1 MAAGAK
7 LSREPRAGGDSRRAL
22 LAVTVLFFLS
32 GAAGLVYQVLWM
44 RSLGL
49 FLGSDLYALSII
61 LSSFMGGLALGSLAG
76 GRLAERVSRPL
87 FWYGVAEVGIGLF
100 ALLFASILAAFDP
113 ILRAAYPSGDAG
125 SWLYQGIRIGTAVLV
140 LLAPTTLMGAT
151 LPLILKHFVRSRSVL
166 GEMAGYF
173 YAVNTLGALAGTA
186 VAGFVLLP
194 YLGMSAT
201 TLGAASLNL
210 LIGGC
215 CLVIGARI
223 APPPFAGA
231 HEDEAASLVLD
242 PLPGLSDAQ
251 RARIARAALIALGL
265 SGFGSFSLE
274 VLWTRILVISSS
286 ATVYSFTA
294 MLCSFLLGIFLGS
307 TLVSTRVDEHPAPLR
322 LFAGLELGVAVSLA
336 ILCLAVNATPDVFG
350 RLLGGVSTLVAPE
363 HALVLTTLGVSLLV
377 LIVPTTLLGATFA
390 VALRAYTTSVAQVGL
405 RSGNLYFSNTL
416 GAILGSLFAGLVLVP
431 AFGLK
436 VTLAGIALLFLAT
449 GIMLE
454 WAHAEGR
461 LVGKA
466 GLRSLVAAGVTLLGV
481 GVALAAPYRVALN
494 FNQNTGIDTELLYH
508 QDGVQSTIDVVR
520 SASGVT
526 TLIIGGNI
534 EANDEPTQL
543 RHFILKAHL
552 PLLFLEHPG
561 EVLVVGLGMGITL
574 DATTRHT
581 GVERIQVVELSPEI
595 VEAQE
600 YLRDVN
606 GDILSNPLVEVRID
620 DGRSFMKMSSGRY
633 DMITADPI
641 HPKISRVGYLYTRE
655 YYEMIRSRLR
665 SGGIVCQWMPL
676 YQISPA
682 RLRSA
687 VKSFAAVFPNAML
700 WHVKNHALLVAT
712 KDAPSIDYP
721 LLARKFEQPSVRED
735 LARIGIDSPEELMSL
750 LLMGPAEIQ
759 AFVERGPGVPDNTD
773 DYPYLEY
780 FVPSD
785 LFYDERDNLR
795 EMLMH
800 LVDPIALLRDVPS
813 ESEAIIRRLSDGRAR
828 QLMESTVPR

>member
-1 MAAGAK
+1 MSRSPRTGGA
-7 LSREPRAGGDSRRAL
+7 SRSTL

-61 LSSFMGGLALGSLAG
+61 LSSFMGGLALGSLIG
-76 GRLAERVSRPL
+76 GRVAERVSRPL

-100 ALLFASILAAFDP
+100 ALLFASILTGFDP
-113 ILRAAYPSGDAG
+113 ILRAAYPASGEG
-125 SWLYQGIRIGTAVLV
+125 SWLYQAIRVGMATFV
-140 LLAPTTLMGAT
+140 LLVPTTLMGAT
-151 LPLILKHFVRSRSVL
+151 LPLILKHFVRGRSVL

-173 YAVNTLGALAGTA
+173 YAVNTLGALTGTA

-194 YLGMSAT
+194 YLGMSVT

-215 CLVIGARI
+215 CLVLGARI
-223 APPPFAGA
+223 ALPPIAGSSEAGA
-231 HEDEAASLVLD
+231 TNAALD
-242 PLPGLSDAQ
+242 PIPGLSTAQ
-251 RARIARAALIALGL
+251 RARIARAALVALGL

-286 ATVYSFTA
+286 ATVYSFTS
-294 MLCSFLLGIFLGS
+294 MLCCFLLGIFLGS

-322 LFAGLELGVAVSLA
+322 LFAALELGVAVSLTA
-336 ILCLAVNATPDVFG
+336 LCLAIHSIPDLFG
-350 RLLGGVSTLVAPE
+350 RLLGGVSTLVDPE
-363 HALVLTTLGVSLLV
+363 HALVVTTLAVSLLL

-390 VALRAYTTSVAQVGL
+390 VALRAYTTNVAQVGL
-405 RSGNLYFSNTL
+405 RTGNLYFSNTL
-416 GAILGSLFAGLVLVP
+416 GAILGSLVAGLVLIP

-436 VTLAGIALLFLAT
+436 TTLAGIALLFLAI
-449 GIMLE
+449 GLMLE
-454 WAHAEGR
+454 RTHAEGR
-461 LVGKA
+461 LAGRA
-466 GLRSLVAAGVTLLGV
+466 GLRVAVAGGVTLLGV
-481 GVALAAPYRVALN
+481 GIALAVPYRVALN
-494 FNQNTGIDTELLYH
+494 FNQNAGTDTELLYH
-508 QDGVQSTIDVVR
+508 KDGVQSTIDVVR
-520 SASGVT
+520 ATSGVT

-543 RHFILKAHL
+543 RHFILKGHL

-561 EVLVVGLGMGITL
+561 EILVVGLGMGITL
-574 DATTRHT
+574 DATARHP
-581 GVERIQVVELSPEI
+581 GVEHIQVVELSPEI

-600 YLRDVN
+600 HLQDVN
-606 GDILSNPLVEVRID
+606 GDILANPLVDVRID
-620 DGRSFMKMSSGRY
+620 DGRSFMKLSSGQY

-665 SGGIVCQWMPL
+665 DGGIVCQWMPL
-676 YQISPA
+676 YQISPT

-687 VKSFAAVFPNAML
+687 VKSFAAAFPNAML

-712 KDAPSIDYP
+712 TGVPSIDYP
-721 LLARKFEQPSVRED
+721 LLVRKFEQKSVRED

-750 LLMGPAEIQ
+750 FLMGPEEIR
-759 AFVERGPGVPDNTD
+759 AFVDAEPDIPENTD

-785 LFYDERDNLR
+785 LFYDEQDNVQ
-795 EMLMH
+795 EMVKFLA
-800 LVDPIALLRDVPS
+800 DPTRLLRALPR
-813 ESEAIIRRLSDGRAR
+813 ESAAKIRRLSAGRAER
-828 QLMESTVPR
+828 LIGSAVPR